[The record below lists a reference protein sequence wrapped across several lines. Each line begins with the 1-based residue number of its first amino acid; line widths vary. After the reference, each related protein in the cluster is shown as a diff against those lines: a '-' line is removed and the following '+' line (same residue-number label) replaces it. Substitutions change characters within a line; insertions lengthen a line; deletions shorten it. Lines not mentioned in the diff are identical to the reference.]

1 MDYIID
7 EKIVKNATMLTL
19 EEQYEKALIGAA
31 FVLDTNDG
39 VAMINTYYK
48 QLYLMNV
55 LVVDYLHLIDIGKNT
70 LISEEEYNDLMAS
83 NILDK
88 SQTKQKLLQKVI
100 TYLSQCLRTR

>member
-48 QLYLMNV
+48 
-55 LVVDYLHLIDIGKNT
+55 
-70 LISEEEYNDLMAS
+70 
-83 NILDK
+83 
-88 SQTKQKLLQKVI
+88 
-100 TYLSQCLRTR
+100 

>member
-70 LISEEEYNDLMAS
+70 LISERGIQRLNG
-83 NILDK
+83 K
-88 SQTKQKLLQKVI
+88 
-100 TYLSQCLRTR
+100 

>member
-1 MDYIID
+1 
-7 EKIVKNATMLTL
+7 MLTL

-55 LVVDYLHLIDIGKNT
+55 LVVDYLHLIDIGKK
-70 LISEEEYNDLMAS
+70 IH
-83 NILDK
+83 
-88 SQTKQKLLQKVI
+88 
-100 TYLSQCLRTR
+100 

>member
-83 NILDK
+83 NIFGQVADK
-88 SQTKQKLLQKVI
+88 AKAIAESYNIFK
-100 TYLSQCLRTR
+100 